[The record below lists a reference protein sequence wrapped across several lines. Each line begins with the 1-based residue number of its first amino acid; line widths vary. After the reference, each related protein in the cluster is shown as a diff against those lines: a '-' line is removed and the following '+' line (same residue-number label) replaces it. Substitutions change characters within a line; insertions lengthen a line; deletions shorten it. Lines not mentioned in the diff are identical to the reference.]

1 MTGIQRELLV
11 DKKTGLVRQAGT
23 LTPEGKFVVEFRQRC
38 EQSLFVFAKGVLGY
52 DFLSPHLHREM
63 ARFIADTPLET
74 APLGRRKMV
83 LVPRFHGKSLLG
95 CNCLPLHMMIQP
107 KEANRYFPGMP
118 GTETRVLLSGEKLD
132 RAQDHVRV
140 METTLESNTLL
151 RAMWPQVAW
160 DEPRRQSK
168 KWNDSEFIIPRAREF
183 PDPTVRAIGV
193 GGAITGAHP
202 NVLIEDDL
210 TTQDAANS
218 ELVMR
223 AAIDCHVAW
232 RALLSDP
239 VRDLQ
244 YVFATRWGVHDL
256 PGYIYVNDPSFQVM
270 KREVVER
277 GQTIWPEKF
286 SLKDVEAWKAEFGTM
301 FPLFFLNR
309 ATDKSLVDFSIDD
322 VRACVIADGV
332 VYFDEDERDVRLAT
346 EMGAPAPHYQKERAG
361 YDALTGI
368 PLSTDIATE
377 LRLNH
382 VWRMRRG
389 A

>member
-1 MTGIQRELLV
+1 MNGLQRELIV
-11 DKKTGLVRQAGT
+11 DKRTGAVRQAGV
-23 LTPEGKFVVEFRQRC
+23 LAPEGKFVVEFRQRC
-38 EQSLFVFAKGVLGY
+38 EQSLFAFAKGILGY
-52 DFLSPHLHREM
+52 DFLSPRLHREM
-63 ARFIADTPLET
+63 ARFLADTPVED
-74 APLGRRKMV
+74 APIGRRKLV

-107 KEANRYFPGMP
+107 KDGNRYFPGMS
-118 GTETRVLLSGEKLD
+118 GTETRVLLAGEKLD
-132 RAQDHVRV
+132 RAQDHIRV
-140 METTLESNTLL
+140 METALESNTLL
-151 RAMWPQVAW
+151 RALWPQIAW

-168 KWNDSEFIIPRAREF
+168 KWNDTEFIVPRPREF
-183 PDPTVRAIGV
+183 PDPTVRAVGV

-244 YVFATRWGVHDL
+244 YVFATRWAVHDL
-256 PGYIYVNDPSFQVM
+256 PGYIYANDPSFQVM
-270 KREVVER
+270 KREVVED
-277 GQTIWPEKF
+277 GNTIWPEKF
-286 SLKDVEAWKAEFGTM
+286 SLKDVEAWRGEFGTM

-322 VRACVIADGV
+322 VRPCTIVDGV
-332 VYFDEDERDVRLAT
+332 VYFEEDDRDVRLAA
-346 EMGAPAPHYQKERAG
+346 EMGAPSPRMASARAG
-361 YDALTGI
+361 HDEFTGI
-368 PLSTDIATE
+368 PLTSDLATQ

-382 VWRMRRG
+382 LWRMRRG
-389 A
+389 V

>member
-1 MTGIQRELLV
+1 MTALARELIV
-11 DKKTGLVRQAGT
+11 DRKTGAVRQAGT
-23 LTPEGKFVVEFRQRC
+23 LTPEGQFVVEFRRRC
-38 EQSLFVFAKGVLGY
+38 ERSLFVFAKGILRY

-63 ARFIADTPLET
+63 CQFLADTPVDS
-74 APLGRRKMV
+74 APVGRRKMV

-107 KEANRYFPGMP
+107 RSDNRYFPEME
-118 GTETRVLLSGEKLD
+118 GTDTRVLLSGEKLD
-132 RAQDHVRV
+132 RAQDHIRV
-140 METTLESNTLL
+140 METTLEANELL
-151 RAMWPQVAW
+151 RALWPQIAW

-168 KWNDSEFIIPRAREF
+168 KWNDSEFIIPRSREF

-223 AAIDCHVAW
+223 AAIDCHIAW

-244 YVFATRWGVHDL
+244 YVFATRWAVHDL
-256 PGYIYVNDPSFQVM
+256 PGHIYANDPSFQVM
-270 KREVVER
+270 KREVVEQGR
-277 GQTIWPEKF
+277 TIWPEKF
-286 SLKDVEAWKAEFGTM
+286 SLKDVEAWKSEFGTM

-309 ATDKSLVDFSIDD
+309 ATDKSLVDFSIED
-322 VRACVIADGV
+322 VRPSTIVDGV
-332 VYFDEDERDVRLAT
+332 VYFEENEQDILLAS
-346 EMGAPAPHYQKERAG
+346 EMGAPSPHLAAAHAG
-361 YDALTGI
+361 QDQFTGI
-368 PLSTDIATE
+368 PLTADIATE

-382 VWRMRRG
+382 TWRMRRG
-389 A
+389 V